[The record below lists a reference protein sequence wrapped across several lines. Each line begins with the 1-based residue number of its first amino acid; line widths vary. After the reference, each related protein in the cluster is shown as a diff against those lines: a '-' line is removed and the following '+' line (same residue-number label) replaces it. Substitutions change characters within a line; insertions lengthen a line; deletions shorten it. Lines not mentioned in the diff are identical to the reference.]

1 MTELSVAH
9 NSCER
14 RLLQRAKD
22 IFNFLRSG
30 TFYAMMSMM
39 LWMEMIRLRTT
50 HSRLDNVAGLLIN
63 AMNRASG
70 EAGLVQVH
78 MYNNASYQTD
88 LALSLTCDTNS
99 FRREGSRAAL
109 TISEALKTFGL
120 VEHSV
125 WVEKE
130 TG

>member
-1 MTELSVAH
+1 
-9 NSCER
+9 
-14 RLLQRAKD
+14 
-22 IFNFLRSG
+22 
-30 TFYAMMSMM
+30 MS
-39 LWMEMIRLRTT
+39 
-50 HSRLDNVAGLLIN
+50 
-63 AMNRASG
+63 RASG

-78 MYNNASYQTD
+78 TYNSASYQTD
-88 LALSLTCDTNS
+88 LALSLTWDTNS